1 MRRAWQAAEQGRP
14 AGKWLRG
21 DGETGYDGTSG
32 RPDSP
37 MRRLLLPIVATA
49 VLLARV
55 PAHADDLLLDRFRD
69 YLEALRIQTNVP
81 GLSVSVIGYN
91 ETAWERAFGKQDVER
106 SIATRPDTP
115 FAVDGVTEVF
125 TSAIVLRCIE
135 EGQLSLDDPIGKFSP
150 GSGDANVTIR
160 QALSHTS
167 NDQVFRYRPDRVEA
181 LAPAIA
187 ACTGNVF
194 VETVARRLDRFAMV
208 DSVPG
213 SDVVQQ
219 APSPSGNVTSSM
231 LTRYRSALAR
241 LAVPYAVDARGA
253 ASPSR
258 YVATTLTPTK
268 GLISTVQDIGQ
279 FMLGLRKGLIV
290 RPETLALAWRPA
302 AGANGQGLPHGLGW
316 FVQSYNGE
324 TIVWQFGLSERASS
338 SLIVTVPGRGITMVL
353 LANSD
358 GLSWPFPLANGDL
371 TASPFGRLFLGLF
384 VR

>member
-1 MRRAWQAAEQGRP
+1 M
-14 AGKWLRG
+14 
-21 DGETGYDGTSG
+21 
-32 RPDSP
+32 
-37 MRRLLLPIVATA
+37 
-49 VLLARV
+49 
-55 PAHADDLLLDRFRD
+55 
-69 YLEALRIQTNVP
+69 
-81 GLSVSVIGYN
+81 
-91 ETAWERAFGKQDVER
+91 ER

-115 FAVDGVTEVF
+115 FEVDGLTEVF

-150 GSGDANVTIR
+150 GSGDAKVTIR

-167 NDQVFRYRPDRVEA
+167 DDQVFRYRPDRVEA

-213 SDVVQQ
+213 SDVVQV
-219 APSPSGNVTSSM
+219 APNGNVTSSM
-231 LTRYRSALAR
+231 LTRYRFGACRGSR
-241 LAVPYAVDARGA
+241 FRTRVDARGV

-258 YVATTLTPTK
+258 YVATTLTPAK

-324 TIVWQFGLSERASS
+324 TIVWQFGLSRAGF
-338 SLIVTVPGRGITMVL
+338 LVVDRHGAGARHHAGAARQQRRAVVAVL
-353 LANSD
+353 A
-358 GLSWPFPLANGDL
+358 GQ
-371 TASPFGRLFLGLF
+371 R
-384 VR
+384 